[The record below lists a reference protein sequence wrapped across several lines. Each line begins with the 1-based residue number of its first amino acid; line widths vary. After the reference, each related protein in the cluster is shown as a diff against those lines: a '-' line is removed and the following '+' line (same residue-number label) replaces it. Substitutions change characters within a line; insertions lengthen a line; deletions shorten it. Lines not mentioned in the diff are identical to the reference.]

1 MDAYDIA
8 AKIQKYWAALYPKNS
23 GELTKTSSKIR
34 VCVYDPENG
43 FRDVVGVRIF
53 DDFIELKL
61 EEEK

>member
-8 AKIQKYWAALYPKNS
+8 AKIQKYWAALYPKSS
-23 GELTKTSSKIR
+23 GELTKKVKPIR